1 VIARLQAAGL
11 QSLDL
16 LTPAFRDRADR
27 ADPLDGLCNPLSQAL
42 FCLYPRQFTAWVVE
56 WDDDTSHVFLRDR
69 DGAVLDLVSYPELL
83 CEDED
88 YDAGEPVR
96 WQYSRPDTRTRAL
109 LARAGLTLPLPTRRR

>member
-27 ADPLDGLCNPLSQAL
+27 EYPLDGLCNPLSQAL

-56 WDDDTSHVFLRDR
+56 WDDDTSHVFLRDA
-69 DGAVLDLVSYPELL
+69 DGTVLDLVSYPELV
-83 CEDED
+83 CTDED
-88 YDAGEPVR
+88 YDAGEPLR
-96 WQYSRPDTRTRAL
+96 WQYSRPDKRTRTL
-109 LARAGLTLPLPTRRR
+109 LERAGLTLPLPVRRR